1 MMSKVKKNSVKSQGG
16 DPFTRWLVI
25 GMVALV
31 VAVGAFFTLTSED
44 KATNTSLAALDSFS
58 SFGDAPATID
68 PAQGDGIVFNAGLPL
83 KINIFEDFQCPSC
96 KFFEDPI
103 GGYLTS
109 LITEKK
115 AEVVYHPLSFLG
127 NQRGD
132 DESIAASNAA
142 YCAVDEGKFIDFH
155 KALYAVQPAVQNS
168 GFFNTDNL
176 ISIGKKVEISSDSFS
191 DCITNKS
198 KLMNVVASTESM
210 TRYEVR
216 GTPTVFING
225 KVWNRQNPNFD
236 LNEFKAAV
244 EAAIE

>member
-58 SFGDAPATID
+58 PIGNVPATVD
-68 PAQGDGIVFNAGLPL
+68 PAQGAGIVFNAGLPL
-83 KINIFEDFQCPSC
+83 RINVFEDFQCPVC

-127 NQRGD
+127 NKRGD

-155 KALYAVQPAVQNS
+155 KALYDVQSSIENS
-168 GFFNTDNL
+168 GFLNDDNL
-176 ISIGKKVEISSDSFS
+176 IAIGEKVGISSQSFS
-191 DCITNKS
+191 DCVKNKS
-198 KLMNVVASTESM
+198 KMINVTAAMESM
-210 TRYEVR
+210 EGYGVS

-236 LNEFKAAV
+236 VNEFRAAV
-244 EAAIE
+244 EAAIK

>member
-1 MMSKVKKNSVKSQGG
+1 MSKAKKNSVKTQSG
-16 DPFTRWLVI
+16 DPFTRWLVV

-31 VAVGAFFTLTSED
+31 VAVGAFFFFTTENKESN
-44 KATNTSLAALDSFS
+44 ASLVALDNFS
-58 SFGDAPATID
+58 PIGEYEAVVD

-83 KINIFEDFQCPSC
+83 KINVFEDFQCPSC

-103 GGYLTS
+103 GPYLTS

-127 NQRGD
+127 NGQKE

-142 YCAVDEGKFIDFH
+142 YCAVDEGKFLDFH
-155 KALYAVQPAVQNS
+155 KALYDVQSTVQNS
-168 GFFNTDNL
+168 GFLNDKNL
-176 ISIGKKVEISSDSFS
+176 IAIGKKVGISSQGFS

-198 KLMNVVASTESM
+198 KLVNVAASTDSM
-210 TRYEVR
+210 TRYGVR
-216 GTPTVFING
+216 GTPTTLING
-225 KVWNRQNPNFD
+225 KVWERQSPNFD

-244 EAAIE
+244 EAAIK

>member
-1 MMSKVKKNSVKSQGG
+1 MSKAKKNSVKTQSG
-16 DPFTRWLVI
+16 DPFTRWLVV

-31 VAVGAFFTLTSED
+31 VAVGAFFFFTTENKESN
-44 KATNTSLAALDSFS
+44 ASLVALDNFS
-58 SFGDAPATID
+58 PIGEYEAVVD

-83 KINIFEDFQCPSC
+83 KINVFEDFQCPSC

-103 GGYLTS
+103 GPYLTS

-127 NQRGD
+127 NGQKE

-142 YCAVDEGKFIDFH
+142 YCAVDEGKFLDFH
-155 KALYAVQPAVQNS
+155 KALYDVQSTVQNS
-168 GFFNTDNL
+168 GFLNDKNL
-176 ISIGKKVEISSDSFS
+176 IAIGKKVGISSQGFS

-198 KLMNVVASTESM
+198 KLVNVAASTDSM
-210 TRYEVR
+210 TRYGVR
-216 GTPTVFING
+216 GTPTTFING
-225 KVWNRQNPNFD
+225 KLWERQSPGFD

-244 EAAIE
+244 EAAIK